1 MGTDGE
7 WSELQIPEDVLT
19 GFGDARGGHTS
30 LYLTTPGGH
39 AHEACTVETLLT
51 HNP

>member
-19 GFGDARGGHTS
+19 GARGGHTS
-30 LYLTTPGGH
+30 LYLTTSGG
-39 AHEACTVETLLT
+39 HEACTVETS
-51 HNP
+51 